1 MPKTIE
7 AIYEHGVFKPVSAV
21 DIKEHAIVHLI
32 VEEAESIA
40 KATSGII
47 PAKSKQAVDIIALD
61 PEFLSE
67 EA

>member
-7 AIYEHGVFKPVSAV
+7 AIYENGVFKPISSV
-21 DIKEHAIVHLI
+21 DIQEHAKVHLI
-32 VEEAESIA
+32 VKEAESIA

-47 PAKSKQAVDIIALD
+47 PAKSKKAVNTIALE

>member
-21 DIKEHAIVHLI
+21 DIREHAKVRRIA
-32 VEEAESIA
+32 EEAKSIA
-40 KATSGII
+40 KATSGMI
-47 PAKSKQAVDIIALD
+47 PAKNKQAVDIIALE

>member
-21 DIKEHAIVHLI
+21 DIKEHAKVHLI
-32 VEEAESIA
+32 VEEAKGIV

-47 PAKSKQAVDIIALD
+47 PAKNKQTVDIIALE